1 MHFHT
6 ALEDLVE
13 HALMEDIGLRDI
25 TTEATVLA
33 DARCRARLV
42 AKQDGVL
49 SGMDPFHMAFQLMDA
64 EICGWKSLEDGSR
77 LKTGGI
83 AAEFEGHTRAV
94 LTAERTAM
102 NFVQHLSGIATLTA
116 AYVKEL
122 EGLPC
127 KVCDTRKT
135 APMMR
140 GLEKAAVAHGG
151 GASHRFNLFNGILI
165 KENHVTAA
173 GGVEAAIYKAA
184 EANSHL
190 MRIAV
195 EVRDLDEFECAM
207 RAGADVVLLD
217 NMPLDD
223 MREAVRRRNAGRHA
237 VVEASGNARLETLRA
252 MAETGVDYI
261 SVGRITH
268 SAPVVDMSL
277 LIENVAPVS

>member
-13 HALMEDIGLRDI
+13 RALAEDIGLCDI
-25 TTEATVLA
+25 TTEATVPSE
-33 DARCRARLV
+33 ARCHARLV

-49 SGMDPFHMAFQLMDA
+49 SGIEPFHMAFQLMDA
-64 EICGWKSLEDGSR
+64 EIRGWKSLEDGS
-77 LKTGGI
+77 LLQSG
-83 AAEFEGHTRAV
+83 AVVAEFDGHTRTV
-94 LTAERTAM
+94 LSAERTAM
-102 NFVQHLSGIATLTA
+102 NFVQHLSGVATLTA
-116 AYVKEL
+116 AYVKVV

-135 APMMR
+135 TPMMR
-140 GLEKAAVAHGG
+140 GLEKAAVVHGG

-173 GGVEAAIYKAA
+173 GGIEAAISKASQ
-184 EANSHL
+184 ANHHL

-195 EVRDLDEFECAM
+195 EVRDLDEFDAAL

-217 NMPLDD
+217 NMPLED
-223 MREAVRRRNAGRHA
+223 MREAVRRRNAGRPT
-237 VVEASGNARLETLRA
+237 VIEASGNANLDTLRA

-277 LIENVAPVS
+277 LIENADPVS